1 MTTKDPEEQRKITFN
16 GLTAKE
22 WTALSRNVWRG
33 LSSSRIKEYLKH
45 GATFP
50 QSLIERILKMYTHE
64 RDLVLDPF
72 LGTGITL
79 LACKRLNRRGVGI
92 ELSPQ
97 FYQIAKK
104 QLSQKTFDDFLQKDD
119 QSIKI
124 INDDCRNLL
133 NHVKKD
139 SVQLIV
145 TSPPYA
151 NFIQKSIEDR
161 KKTHKNSKIVMDNKS
176 TVKQYS
182 KDERDF
188 GNYDYNKFLV
198 ELKLILENC
207 YQVTKSKGYNVW
219 VVKDYRNTK
228 KNIPYVDFHSDLA
241 HLGQEVGFK
250 YHDLIIWDQGEQ
262 RKLVLLGYPSVFY
275 TNQNCSFLVVFRK

>member
-1 MTTKDPEEQRKITFN
+1 
-16 GLTAKE
+16 
-22 WTALSRNVWRG
+22 
-33 LSSSRIKEYLKH
+33 
-45 GATFP
+45 
-50 QSLIERILKMYTHE
+50 
-64 RDLVLDPF
+64 
-72 LGTGITL
+72 
-79 LACKRLNRRGVGI
+79 
-92 ELSPQ
+92 
-97 FYQIAKK
+97 
-104 QLSQKTFDDFLQKDD
+104 
-119 QSIKI
+119 
-124 INDDCRNLL
+124 
-133 NHVKKD
+133 
-139 SVQLIV
+139 
-145 TSPPYA
+145 
-151 NFIQKSIEDR
+151 
-161 KKTHKNSKIVMDNKS
+161 MDNKS